1 VVETYGAAP
10 PIYTHP
16 FAVSELRPVLS
27 TVVCVPYSFAI
38 QGSNPR
44 CSKRKVWRSFPAS
57 SLSYYL
63 LYVFFRAPPSFS
75 VIPIRVCPPPCFLI
89 VPPRAEKERR
99 TEPPS
104 TKENYSKSVTTTTM
118 IFTGHCSRQN
128 LEGRRWGRRE
138 DRPTRTTLTGN
149 TTPPLEGRILLPLFR
164 VLIHYVL
171 REGVGSG
178 ARRYG
183 RGHRR
188 GGRTDGKEG

>member
-1 VVETYGAAP
+1 MVRP
-10 PIYTHP
+10 PLSIPIRSLYP
-16 FAVSELRPVLS
+16 SCVPVLS

-57 SLSYYL
+57 SLSYSL

-149 TTPPLEGRILLPLFR
+149 TTPPLEGRICCPFSASSYIMSFAR
-164 VLIHYVL
+164 GWVPE
-171 REGVGSG
+171 REG
-178 ARRYG
+178 G